1 MGRTC
6 YMNSTVQCLSATYP
20 FSQLF
25 LGQLS
30 HLEMRRFKL
39 TIRWELQKGDQHAQQ
54 AWYERKSS
62 KRLV

>member
-25 LGQLS
+25 LGQL
-30 HLEMRRFKL
+30 LRPGRGFKL
-39 TIRWELQKGDQHAQQ
+39 TIRWEL
-54 AWYERKSS
+54 
-62 KRLV
+62 